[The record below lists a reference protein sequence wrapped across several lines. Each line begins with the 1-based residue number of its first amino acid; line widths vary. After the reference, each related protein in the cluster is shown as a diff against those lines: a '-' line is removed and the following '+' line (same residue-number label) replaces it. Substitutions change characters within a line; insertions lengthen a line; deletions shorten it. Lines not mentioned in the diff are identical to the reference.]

1 MKACAP
7 VPSIDIVKSLDG
19 APVQQPDGSWLVL
32 YTITVSNDGGAD
44 GLYDLTDRLRY
55 GAGITVRSAT
65 VTSTPTGV
73 AASSGWTGQGADG
86 AAENVIVA
94 GATLPAGATH
104 TYTVQVRAEVDT
116 DAADDTTFSCPAPGS
131 GEPGGFAN
139 TAGVAHNGLGD
150 SADACAAPENPARSA
165 GPADGRRPRHRCGRR
180 RSGDQPAPL
189 AAQHGCDD
197 RVGGGGGPAAA
208 ARCRRGRRSTAP
220 VRVSRPAVAAYSPQ
234 QRQNGWPA
242 GSA

>member
-150 SADACAAPENPARSA
+150 SADACAAPENPAAPPAPPTVDDPDTGA
-165 GPADGRRPRHRCGRR
+165 GGAGQGTNRPPSLPSTGVTI
-180 RSGDQPAPL
+180 GLVAVAALLLLLGAVPL
-189 AAQHGCDD
+189 AA
-197 RVGGGGGPAAA
+197 RRRA
-208 ARCRRGRRSTAP
+208 AR
-220 VRVSRPAVAAYSPQ
+220 
-234 QRQNGWPA
+234 
-242 GSA
+242 